1 MGLTARD
8 IMVEEVV
15 CVQETMELD
24 ALMKLFVDRRLRGVP
39 VLDETGHLVGV
50 VSTTD
55 VVFRSTAIGDGAV
68 PDTDFHHDHHDE
80 GGGRSRSRPSPA
92 WRYRGGSGR
101 AVGPAP
107 SAAPPVH
114 SSPANN
120 SGQ

>member
-55 VVFRSTAIGDGAV
+55 VVFRST
-68 PDTDFHHDHHDE
+68 T
-80 GGGRSRSRPSPA
+80 SPT
-92 WRYRGGSGR
+92 S
-101 AVGPAP
+101 
-107 SAAPPVH
+107 
-114 SSPANN
+114 
-120 SGQ
+120 